1 MEFWR
6 GKVPTGIISG
16 RKMIGH
22 RLFLPVISLPRLL
35 GGGERV
41 APRVEN
47 EYNAL

>member
-1 MEFWR
+1 VIEFWR

-16 RKMIGH
+16 RTMISH
-22 RLFLPVISLPRLL
+22 RLFLPVISLPAFL
-35 GGGERV
+35 GGGV